1 VDEKE
6 RTIRALFEAPARGDY
21 AEIRALLA
29 EDVVWHE
36 PGEADY
42 LGDHRGAD
50 EAVTLMRQLT
60 EVTGGTFVLEPLEVL
75 TTDEHA
81 VASTRWHAERDGVRC
96 EGEELVVYR
105 FADSRIAELWFF
117 EDGFDQGAHDLVFSF
132 R

>member
-6 RTIRALFEAPARGDY
+6 RTIRALFEARARGDY

-42 LGDHRGAD
+42 SGDRRGVD
-50 EAVTLMRQLT
+50 EAVTLMRKLT

-81 VASTRWHAERDGVRC
+81 VARARWHAERDSVRC
-96 EGEELVVYR
+96 EGNDLAVYR
-105 FADSRIAELWFF
+105 FANGRIVELWFF
-117 EDGFDQGAHDLVFSF
+117 ADGFDQEAHDLVFSF